1 MKPSEQNQLEA
12 LERAIKLRA
21 EELAQETI
29 DKANRQRDIILRD
42 AAERLQMAEEREV
55 MINKAEAERHFHRVT
70 QAGELKM
77 QSRLD
82 QLRWELVQAVQAQLA
97 QRMQALCADRSA
109 YRAWLVEMVRDAAT
123 VLPGGDLVAEVNA
136 DDLHWLSSE
145 WSGLVAEAAPE
156 RSIRL
161 ADEPTRGKGGVKVRT
176 ADNRAQVDN
185 RFEGR
190 LSRYE
195 ADVQRVILHELFP
208 ADISASARSGGPQ

>member
-1 MKPSEQNQLEA
+1 MNKPEQNQLEA
-12 LERAIKLRA
+12 LKQAIRTRA

-42 AAERLQMAEEREV
+42 AAERLEMAEEREV
-55 MINKAEAERHFHRVT
+55 MITNAAAERHYHRVT
-70 QAGELKM
+70 QASELKM

-82 QLRWELVQAVQAQLA
+82 QLRWELVQSVQLRLA
-97 QRMQALCADRSA
+97 ERMKALCEDRPS
-109 YRAWLVEMVRDAAT
+109 YRAWLVAMVREAAAA
-123 VLPGGDLVAEVNA
+123 LPEGDLIAEVNA
-136 DDLHWLSSE
+136 DDLHWLASE
-145 WSGLVAEAAPE
+145 WSDLATEAAPQ
-156 RSIRL
+156 RSIAL
-161 ADEPTRGKGGVKVRT
+161 ADQPTMGAGGIKVRT

-190 LSRYE
+190 LSRFE

>member
-1 MKPSEQNQLEA
+1 MKQPEQNQLEA
-12 LERAIKLRA
+12 LEQAIRSRA

-29 DKANRQRDIILRD
+29 DKANRKRDVILRD

-55 MINKAEAERHFHRVT
+55 LITKAEAERHFHRVT
-70 QAGELKM
+70 QASELKM

-97 QRMQALCADRSA
+97 QRMQALCDDRKA
-109 YRAWLVEMVRDAAT
+109 YRKWLLAMVHDAAA

-136 DDLHWLSSE
+136 DDLHWLSDE
-145 WSGLVAEAAPE
+145 WSDLVAKAAPE
-156 RSIRL
+156 RRIEL
-161 ADEPTRGKGGVKVRT
+161 ADEPTRGKGGIRVRT

-195 ADVQRVILHELFP
+195 ADVQRVILHKLFP

>member
-1 MKPSEQNQLEA
+1 MTQPEQNQLHA
-12 LERAIKLRA
+12 LEHAIMERAK
-21 EELAQETI
+21 ELAQEFH

-42 AAERLQMAEEREV
+42 AAERLQLAEEREELV
-55 MINKAEAERHFHRVT
+55 IKAEAERHFHRVT

-82 QLRWELVQAVQAQLA
+82 QLRWELVQTVQGRLA
-97 QRMQALCADRSA
+97 ERMQAFCADRKA
-109 YRAWLVEMVRDAAT
+109 YRAWLVKMVRDAAA
-123 VLPGGDLVAEVNA
+123 VLPDGDLVAEVNA
-136 DDLHWLSSE
+136 DDLHWLSEE
-145 WSGLVAEAAPE
+145 WSDLVTEAAPQ
-156 RSIRL
+156 RNITL
-161 ADEPTRGKGGVKVRT
+161 ADNPARGKGGIKVHS

-195 ADVQRVILHELFP
+195 AEIQRVILHQLFP

>member
-1 MKPSEQNQLEA
+1 MNQPEQNQLEA
-12 LERAIKLRA
+12 LEQAIKARA

-55 MINKAEAERHFHRVT
+55 LLTKAEAERHFHRVT
-70 QAGELKM
+70 QASELKM

-82 QLRWELVQAVQAQLA
+82 QLRWELVQSVQMQLV
-97 QRMQALCADRSA
+97 QRMQALCTDRKA
-109 YRAWLVEMVRDAAT
+109 YRAWLVDMVRDAAA
-123 VLPGGDLVAEVNA
+123 VLPDGDLVAEVNA
-136 DDLHWLSSE
+136 DDLHWLADE
-145 WSGLVAEAAPE
+145 WSVLVVAAAPK
-156 RSIRL
+156 RTIKL
-161 ADEPTRGKGGVKVRT
+161 ADEPTWGKGGIKIRT
-176 ADNRAQVDN
+176 ADNLAQVDN

-208 ADISASARSGGPQ
+208 ADLSASARSGGPQ